1 MTMVICVGDW
11 NRYDLFDECTKLDK
25 PVQLEVLGVVCEVL
39 VDVLVVREGGEVGGE
54 WEVRKQHDLLRK
66 IGPVHVCVH

>member
-11 NRYDLFDECTKLDK
+11 NWCDLFDECTKLDK

-39 VDVLVVREGGEVGGE
+39 VDVLVVGEGGEVGGE
-54 WEVRKQHDLLRK
+54 WEVRK
-66 IGPVHVCVH
+66 